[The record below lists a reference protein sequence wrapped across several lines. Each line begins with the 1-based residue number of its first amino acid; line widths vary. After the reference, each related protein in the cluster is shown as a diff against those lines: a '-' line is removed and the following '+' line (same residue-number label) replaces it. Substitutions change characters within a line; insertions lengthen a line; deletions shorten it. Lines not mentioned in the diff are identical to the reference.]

1 MSNELLVALLIIA
14 YAVLAAVKL
23 FVQSKYSKQ
32 NVKSFSDSVLFWLLI
47 FFLIG
52 IAFLPSALINKEFR
66 VEIIIYAFLAGLFT
80 VGFQLFYTLA
90 LKEGP
95 VGLSAFMTS
104 ASSIVYI
111 VYSIIVFNEKFTAL
125 KGVAIGLFVIALA
138 FNIKKD
144 PKKNITLKW
153 WILITITC
161 LFLIGNSIVNKYFA
175 VDLKGQFK
183 SGYLSI
189 EYITSFI
196 ITGIILIPL
205 LCKQNLKPTL
215 KINKWFFIFGVAI
228 AGILV
233 ACVYV
238 NQVTTTI
245 ADMSFFTPIR
255 GALVMALSILEGW
268 IVFKEKPTLLQWIGI
283 AFGVA
288 STVLINF

>member
-1 MSNELLVALLIIA
+1 MSNELLLAILIIA
-14 YAVLAAVKL
+14 YALLAAIKL
-23 FVQSKYSKQ
+23 FAQSKYSKK
-32 NVKSFSDSVLFWLLI
+32 NINIFSDTVLFWL
-47 FFLIG
+47 FTFLVIG
-52 IAFLPSALINKEFR
+52 IAFIPSAIIENQYR
-66 VEIIIYAFLAGLFT
+66 VEIILYAFLAGLFT

-95 VGLSAFMTS
+95 VGLSAFLTS
-104 ASSIVYI
+104 ASSIIYI
-111 VYSIIVFNEKFTAL
+111 VYSIIVFKEEFTAL
-125 KGVAIGLFVIALA
+125 KGVAIALFVVALA

-144 PKKNITLKW
+144 PQKHITVKW

-175 VDLKGQFK
+175 VDFKGEFK

-205 LCKQNLKPTL
+205 LTKKTTKPTI
-215 KINKWFFIFGVAI
+215 KCDKWFFIFGTII
-228 AGILV
+228 ALILV
-233 ACVYV
+233 GCVYV

-245 ADMSFFTPIR
+245 SDMSFFTPIR
-255 GALVMALSILEGW
+255 GALCMVLSIMQGW
-268 IVFKEKPTLLQWIGI
+268 LLFKEKPSVMQWIGI
-283 AFGVA
+283 AFGIA